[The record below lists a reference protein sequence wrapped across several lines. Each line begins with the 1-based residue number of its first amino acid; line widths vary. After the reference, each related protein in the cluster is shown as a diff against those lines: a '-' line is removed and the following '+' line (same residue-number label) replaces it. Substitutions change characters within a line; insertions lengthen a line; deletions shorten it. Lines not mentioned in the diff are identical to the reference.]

1 MNGKRQL
8 TDGGLKM
15 ATATQIKKFIDE
27 IAPIIQKYAKLY
39 GYKVASPI
47 IAQACIE
54 SAYGTSSLGY
64 KYHNYFGMKCGS
76 SWTGRSVN
84 LSTKEE
90 YKAGTLTSIKANFR
104 VYDSMDAGV
113 KGYFEFISA
122 KRYLNLKTAT
132 TAEDYLQKIKADG
145 YATSSTYVNTNM
157 SCVTKYSLTA
167 YDNFGVESKVESE
180 AESGSGA
187 TTSTVYFAKY
197 TGNSHGIVDALHS
210 IGITDASIAARKK
223 IAAINGINDY
233 TGTATQNTKLLQ
245 LLKEGKLIKP

>member
-1 MNGKRQL
+1 MNGKCQL

-122 KRYLNLKTAT
+122 KRYFNLKTAT

-145 YATSSTYVNTNM
+145 YATSSTYVSTNM
-157 SCVTKYSLTA
+157 SCVTKYSLTT
-167 YDNFGVESKVESE
+167 YDNFAAASESDI
-180 AESGSGA
+180 
-187 TTSTVYFAKY
+187 TSDTVYFAKY
-197 TGNSHGIVDALHS
+197 TGNSHSIVDALYS
-210 IGITDASIAARKK
+210 IGITDVSISARKK
-223 IAAINGINDY
+223 IAAKNGINDY
-233 TGTATQNTKLLQ
+233 TGTAAQNTKLLQ

>member
-8 TDGGLKM
+8 TDGGLIM

-122 KRYLNLKTAT
+122 KRYFNLKTAT

-145 YATSSTYVNTNM
+145 YATSSTYVSTNM
-157 SCVTKYSLTA
+157 SCVTKYNLTK
-167 YDNFGVESKVESE
+167 YDNFAVEAVDEG
-180 AESGSGA
+180 GSGA

-197 TGNSHGIVDALHS
+197 VGNSHSIVDALHS

-223 IAAINGINDY
+223 IAATNGINDY

>member
-122 KRYLNLKTAT
+122 KRYFNLKTAT

-145 YATSSTYVNTNM
+145 YATSSTYVSTNM
-157 SCVTKYSLTA
+157 SCVTKYNLTK

-197 TGNSHGIVDALHS
+197 TGNSHSIVDALHS

-223 IAAINGINDY
+223 IAATNGINDY